1 MRGRGSELEFGD
13 FPTQVVIREAQVDAG
28 GVDVAVAQLLL
39 EGVQT
44 PTTVQE
50 VDGIAMAK
58 QVSVDIAGQVGPAG
72 RTFDNLVSSLLGDVA
87 TLSGPEQV
95 VLLSQRPFLRM
106 EQDGAHQPI
115 LDEYHPLYRALP
127 QDSEAIPGNILQ
139 PDADSFGYPDPGLPE
154 QPEEEVVPFIGSG
167 GNDLVGFFGCEV
179 VGQPTAQ
186 MAGYLGAGQDN
197 P

>member
-1 MRGRGSELEFGD
+1 LRGRGSELEFGD